1 MVQLIR
7 EQIVLT
13 LFEVSTISD
22 IMDCHQRRCGYFIS
36 DMRWFADSVV
46 RSNQNC
52 AKLGTYM
59 TRISRTTNITF
70 FADWSI
76 DHHQVRLQVLVSNL
90 NTLEQ
95 RLERGADEFQ
105 VSLLVEKAVGE
116 KDFGDVN

>member
-1 MVQLIR
+1 MLVKSQLR
-7 EQIVLT
+7 QARYLYT
-13 LFEVSTISD
+13 
-22 IMDCHQRRCGYFIS
+22 
-36 DMRWFADSVV
+36 
-46 RSNQNC
+46 
-52 AKLGTYM
+52 
-59 TRISRTTNITF
+59 TRISRTTIITF